1 VDDTARLGP
10 WVRRFLLEHLIG
22 ERNLSV
28 NTQRSYRD
36 ALALLIPFAA
46 RQTHKKVDELTV
58 LDVSEKCVAGF
69 LVDLEEA
76 RGCSISTRNQR
87 LAAIHALSHFVALHS
102 PEHIAWCQQIR
113 AIPFKK
119 CTKRLV
125 TYLEKPEMD
134 ALLAAPDLKTAQG
147 RRDHLILLFL
157 YNTGARADEAAQLLI
172 ADLDLAQVPSRDFS
186 SVKIRGKGNKER
198 RCPVWPQTVKELTP
212 AVGDRPSGEHVFL
225 NRYGRPIPRFGIHG
239 LVERYTRR
247 ISAKLPSVVA
257 KRVSPHCIRHTTA
270 THLLRAGV
278 DINTIRAWMGHVSL
292 NTTNIYAEVDLEM
305 KAKALAH
312 CEVKGVNPGRRWN
325 EDKGIMAFLRKL

>member
-1 VDDTARLGP
+1 MADTTRLGP

-36 ALALLIPFAA
+36 TLALLIPFAA
-46 RQTHKKVDELTV
+46 RQVHKKVDELTMV
-58 LDVSEKCVAGF
+58 DLSEKCVAGF
-69 LVDLEEA
+69 LVDIEEG

-87 LAAIHALSHFVALHS
+87 LAAIHALSHFVAIHS

-125 TYLEKPEMD
+125 TYLEKSEMD
-134 ALLAAPDLKTAQG
+134 ALLAAPDLRTAQG
-147 RRDHLILLFL
+147 RRDHLMLLFL

-172 ADLDLAQVPSRDFS
+172 ADLHLAQAPSRELS

-198 RCPVWPQTVKELTP
+198 RCPVWPQTVKELIP
-212 AVGDRPSGEHVFL
+212 AIDGRPSAEHVFL
-225 NRYGRPIPRFGIHG
+225 NRYGRPITRFGIHG
-239 LVERYTRR
+239 LVERYTKR
-247 ISAKLPSVVA
+247 ISARIPSLCV

-278 DINTIRAWMGHVSL
+278 DINTISAWMGHVSL
-292 NTTNIYAEVDLEM
+292 DTTNIYAEVDLEM
-305 KAKALAH
+305 KANALAH
-312 CEVKGVNPGRRWN
+312 CEVKGAKPARRWN
-325 EDKGIMAFLRKL
+325 EDKGIMAFLGRL